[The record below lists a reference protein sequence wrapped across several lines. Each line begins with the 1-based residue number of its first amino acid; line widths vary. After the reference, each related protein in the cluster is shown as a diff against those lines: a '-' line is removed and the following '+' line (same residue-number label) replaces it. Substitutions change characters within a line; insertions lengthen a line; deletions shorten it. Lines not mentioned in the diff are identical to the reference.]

1 MFIRLT
7 IIKTRGGFPMVQR
20 FRRAAQVVAVTTLCA
35 LAFATPGADAA
46 TDYSKVV
53 ARSSPAW
60 VRDGIIYE
68 IFPRDFSPQGNFAGV
83 TSQLDRLQKLGV
95 NILWL
100 MPIHPL
106 GKLRSKGTLGS
117 PYSVRDYEA
126 INPDYGSAADLH
138 RLVNEA
144 HRRNLKVIIDVVAN
158 HTAWDS
164 VLMRHP
170 DFYEHDAAG
179 NIVPPRPE
187 WADVAHLQYTKD
199 GAQNVAL
206 RAYMRDMLVHWIME
220 FDLDGFRCDAA
231 AEVPTDFWEDVRAA
245 LTQVKPDIVMLGESE
260 KPELLVKAFDLDY
273 AWSMHK
279 QLAEVLQGR
288 QRAST
293 LRETWSRAN
302 AAYPSGALRMRFS
315 ENQDEGRTLARFGEP
330 AALAASVLMFTL
342 DGVPLLYN
350 GMEVGD
356 TTESAAPALFE
367 KLPVF
372 WATAEIRP
380 EFPPFFQQIIAM
392 RKAHPAL
399 RDGAVQWLHNSDESR
414 VLTYA
419 RRDADET
426 LVVALNL
433 SSMPFAGSISGLGG
447 QYEDITPA
455 GAQSAVAGSL
465 PSLKLDAWQYRVYRE
480 HR

>member
-1 MFIRLT
+1 
-7 IIKTRGGFPMVQR
+7 MVQR
-20 FRRAAQVVAVTTLCA
+20 FRRAAQVVAVTTLYA
-35 LAFATPGADAA
+35 LAFTAAGADAA
-46 TDYSKVV
+46 PDYSKVA

-60 VRDGIIYE
+60 VRDGVIYE
-68 IFPRDFSPQGNFAGV
+68 IFPRDFSTQGNFAGV

-100 MPIHPL
+100 MPIHPQ
-106 GKLRSKGTLGS
+106 GKLKSKGTLGS
-117 PYSVRDYEA
+117 PYSVRDYAA

-138 RLVNEA
+138 RLVHEA

-179 NIVPPRPE
+179 NIIPPRPE

-199 GAQNVAL
+199 GTHNVAL
-206 RAYMRDMLVHWIME
+206 RAYMQDMLVHWIKD
-220 FDLDGFRCDAA
+220 FDLDGLRCDVAA
-231 AEVPTDFWEDVRAA
+231 DVPTDFWEDVRVA
-245 LTQVKPDIVMLGESE
+245 LTQVKPDIVMLAESE

-273 AWSMHK
+273 AWSMYR

-293 LRETWSRAN
+293 LRETWSSAN
-302 AAYPSGALRMRFS
+302 AAYPRGALRMRFS
-315 ENQDEGRTLARFGEP
+315 ENQDERRALARFGEP
-330 AALAASVLMFTL
+330 AALAAAVLMFTL

-372 WATAEIRP
+372 WATAELRP

-399 RDGAVQWLHNSDESR
+399 RDGEVQWLHNSDESR

-426 LVVALNL
+426 LVVAINL
-433 SSMPFAGSISGLGG
+433 SSTPFVGSVVGVGG
-447 QYEDITPA
+447 HFEDITPA
-455 GAQSAVAGSL
+455 DGVSAVAAAETASL
-465 PSLKLDAWQYRVYRE
+465 PSLNLGAWQHRVYRE

>member
-1 MFIRLT
+1 
-7 IIKTRGGFPMVQR
+7 MVQR
-20 FRRAAQVVAVTTLCA
+20 FRRAARVAAVTALYA
-35 LAFATPGADAA
+35 LAFTAAGADAA
-46 TDYSKVV
+46 PDYSKVA

-60 VRDGIIYE
+60 VRDGVIYE
-68 IFPRDFSPQGNFAGV
+68 IFPRDFSTQGNFAGV
-83 TSQLDRLQKLGV
+83 TAQLDRLQKLGV

-100 MPIHPL
+100 MPIHPQ
-106 GKLRSKGTLGS
+106 GKLKSKGTLGS
-117 PYSVRDYEA
+117 PYSVRDYAA
-126 INPDYGSAADLH
+126 INPDYGSATDLH
-138 RLVNEA
+138 RLVHEA

-179 NIVPPRPE
+179 NIIPPRPE

-199 GAQNVAL
+199 GAHNVAL
-206 RAYMRDMLVHWIME
+206 RAYMLDMLVHWIKD
-220 FDLDGFRCDAA
+220 FDLDGFRCDVAA
-231 AEVPTDFWEDVRAA
+231 DVPTDFWEDVRIA
-245 LTQVKPDIVMLGESE
+245 LTQVKPDIVMLAESE

-293 LRETWSRAN
+293 LRETWSSAN
-302 AAYPSGALRMRFS
+302 AAYPRGALRMRFS
-315 ENQDEGRTLARFGEP
+315 ENQDERRALARFGEP

-372 WATAEIRP
+372 WATAELRP

-399 RDGAVQWLHNSDESR
+399 RDGEVQWLHNSDESR

-426 LVVALNL
+426 LVVVINL
-433 SSMPFAGSISGLGG
+433 SSTPFVGSVAGVGG
-447 QYEDITPA
+447 QYEDITPGD
-455 GAQSAVAGSL
+455 GASAVADTAAL
-465 PSLKLDAWQYRVYRE
+465 PSLNLGAWQHRVYRE